1 MNSKLNRRDAIKAT
15 AALTAGLYL
24 GTQTKSNFAL
34 SANEKINIACIGVG
48 GRGFA
53 NVNGCSS
60 ENLVAFCDVDENRAS
75 QAYEKFPSVR
85 RFTDFRKMFDEIEN
99 EIDAVVVSTPD
110 HTHFHPSMWALLRD
124 KHLYCEKPLAHNVWE
139 TRTITE
145 TARERNLAT
154 QLGAQRHAKLNMR
167 RVVEEIQAGAIGVVL
182 EVYSWIDS
190 SRGMPDPI
198 TSTKQAPDTLDWNL
212 WLGPTTTERGY
223 TDQLCPYK
231 WRFWWDYGTGETG
244 NFGCH
249 ILDIPFW
256 ALDLK
261 YPTQVEASG
270 PEVDS
275 ERTPKSMTTKFQF
288 PANEKRP
295 ALTLHW
301 SQGKPE
307 FAEKK
312 KYDVKGL
319 NTIFVGTK
327 GVLACGFDERK
338 LFPADQF
345 ENYEKPEKT
354 IPDSPGFYHEW
365 FNAIR
370 GGEPASCNFDYS
382 GPLSET
388 VMLGNVAYRSGGFA
402 WDAKSLKTIGNDQAQ
417 KLIREPFRKGWEI

>member
-1 MNSKLNRRDAIKAT
+1 MNTKMNRRDAIKAT
-15 AALTAGLYL
+15 AAISAGLYL
-24 GTQTKSNFAL
+24 GTQTQSNFAN

-48 GRGFA
+48 GRGFS
-53 NVNGCSS
+53 NVNGCSK
-60 ENLVAFCDVDENRAS
+60 ENLVAFCDVDENRAGK
-75 QAYEKFPSVR
+75 AYEKFPGVPQFS
-85 RFTDFRKMFDEIEN
+85 DFRKMFDEMEN

-139 TRTITE
+139 TRTITD
-145 TARERNLAT
+145 TARERVLAT
-154 QLGAQRHAKLNMR
+154 QLGAQRHAKQNMR
-167 RVVEEIQAGAIGVVL
+167 RVVEEIQAGVIGDVL
-182 EVYSWIDS
+182 EVYSWVGS
-190 SRGMPDPI
+190 SRGMPSPI
-198 TSTKQAPDTLDWNL
+198 TSSQPVPDTLDWNL
-212 WLGPTTTERGY
+212 WLGPTTAERGY
-223 TDQLCPYK
+223 TDKLCPYE

-244 NFGCH
+244 NWGCH

-270 PEVDS
+270 PEVDP
-275 ERTPKSMTTKFQF
+275 ERTPKSMTTQFEF

-295 ALTLHW
+295 AVTLHW

-327 GVLACGFDERK
+327 GNLACGFDNRK

-345 ENYEKPEKT
+345 EDYKAPEKT
-354 IPDSPGFYHEW
+354 IPDSPGFYQEW

-370 GGEPASCNFDYS
+370 GGEPASCNFDYT

-388 VMLGNVAYRSGGFA
+388 VMLGNVAYRGGGFV
-402 WDAKSLKTIGNDQAQ
+402 WDSQTLKTVGNEQAQ
-417 KLIREPFRKGWEI
+417 QLIREDYRKGWDI

>member
-1 MNSKLNRRDAIKAT
+1 
-15 AALTAGLYL
+15 
-24 GTQTKSNFAL
+24 
-34 SANEKINIACIGVG
+34 IGVG

-75 QAYEKFPSVR
+75 QAYEKFPGVR
-85 RFTDFRKMFDEIEN
+85 RFTDFRKMFDEIEK

-167 RVVEEIQAGAIGVVL
+167 RVVEEIQAGAIGDVL

-198 TSTKQAPDTLDWNL
+198 TSTKQSPNTLDWNL

-275 ERTPKSMTTKFQF
+275 ERTPKSMTTKFHF

-345 ENYEKPEKT
+345 ENYEKPDKT